1 MQNAEC
7 RMQNDCVCFADYFEM
22 ISEGNEH
29 YLSRLKN
36 ELIYKDWFQT
46 LPDFNAYVVRKN
58 QALHDYACNKTDWA
72 RRTLINISKAGFFS
86 SDRTIEEY
94 NNDIWH
100 I

>member
-1 MQNAEC
+1 ML
-7 RMQNDCVCFADYFEM
+7 
-22 ISEGNEH
+22 SHGNVTLLE
-29 YLSRLKN
+29 RLKH
-36 ELIYKDWFQT
+36 ELICKDWFQT

-58 QALHDYACNKTDWA
+58 QALYDYACNKMDWA